1 LMSTSNSPTDV
12 QEHFYKSSPFLLA
25 ISSSSKVGTSKPWS
39 RQERPM
45 DPVVQE
51 LISQVHGWGY
61 RDPQGNITTGMYGH
75 GGVERTLSLLKS
87 IVPPGDQ
94 WSSMRSDVRNF
105 IRHCPACQ
113 FMQSSKLAIHS
124 KRSVHPFNMCVGR
137 PMDRINIDTIGPFP
151 QDEEGNKYIMVFIDV
166 FSRFV
171 ELVPVPDLTASTAAK
186 EIIKFTG
193 RYGIPNEI
201 LTDNGTQYLNELL
214 TLLYDFMCTNHMTIL
229 PYSHEENSI
238 VERANREVN
247 KHLRAIIF
255 DRKIKTHWS
264 IVLPLVQRVMNT
276 MEHSSIGCAPSQIIF
291 GNSVDLDRGI
301 LHERKSIRNDI
312 TYPEYVLRLL
322 NAQAEI
328 IARAQAIQETV
339 ANRHISKK
347 LKTLRN
353 TTDYIQNDYVLWELP
368 DNMLNKDSREDRLSP
383 HYRGPYRVVTSKEG
397 QVEIQNLITNEI
409 HSVLINHLKPFIYD
423 SNIIDPKT
431 VALHARNEFF
441 PEKILDIAGDR
452 NKKTRKFLRTN
463 LQVKVRWAGYSST
476 WDTWEPYTSLKTTDV
491 FQQYCRCNRLD
502 YLVDKRN

>member
-1 LMSTSNSPTDV
+1 
-12 QEHFYKSSPFLLA
+12 
-25 ISSSSKVGTSKPWS
+25 
-39 RQERPM
+39 
-45 DPVVQE
+45 
-51 LISQVHGWGY
+51 
-61 RDPQGNITTGMYGH
+61 
-75 GGVERTLSLLKS
+75 
-87 IVPPGDQ
+87 
-94 WSSMRSDVRNF
+94 
-105 IRHCPACQ
+105 
-113 FMQSSKLAIHS
+113 
-124 KRSVHPFNMCVGR
+124 
-137 PMDRINIDTIGPFP
+137 
-151 QDEEGNKYIMVFIDV
+151 
-166 FSRFV
+166 
-171 ELVPVPDLTASTAAK
+171 
-186 EIIKFTG
+186 
-193 RYGIPNEI
+193 
-201 LTDNGTQYLNELL
+201 
-214 TLLYDFMCTNHMTIL
+214 
-229 PYSHEENSI
+229 
-238 VERANREVN
+238 
-247 KHLRAIIF
+247 
-255 DRKIKTHWS
+255 
-264 IVLPLVQRVMNT
+264 

-291 GNSVDLDRGI
+291 GNAVDLDRGI

-368 DNMLNKDSREDRLSP
+368 DNMLNKDSREDRLAP

-431 VALHARNEFF
+431 VALHAHNEFF

-452 NKKTRKFLRTN
+452 NKKTRKYLRTN

-476 WDTWEPYTSLKTTDV
+476 WDTWEPYTSLKATDV